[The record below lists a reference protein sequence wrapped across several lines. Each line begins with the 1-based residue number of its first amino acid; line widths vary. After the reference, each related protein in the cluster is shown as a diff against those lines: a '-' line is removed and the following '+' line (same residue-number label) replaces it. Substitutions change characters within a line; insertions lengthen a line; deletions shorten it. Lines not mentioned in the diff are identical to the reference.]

1 MLTGGQRAMTVKSS
15 SSVVTVPPLILSV
28 IMGIN
33 VSLCDMKR
41 ESPKKDVII
50 THSMEQVQLCA
61 VHR

>member
-1 MLTGGQRAMTVKSS
+1 MTVKSS
-15 SSVVTVPPLILSV
+15 SSVVTVSPLILSV

-33 VSLCDMKR
+33 VSLCDMKW